1 MKTTISCNNTLLLLV
16 EILFLILK
24 VFYFICKNILT
35 MFIPITKKSVT
46 NEIVLVTGA
55 GHGIGKEIAIGYAL
69 LGATVIC
76 CDINE
81 ETNKQT
87 MKEIK
92 LMEKNAVFA
101 YQCNVADRK
110 EVFRMAEKIR
120 KEIGDVTILVNNA
133 GIAFIK
139 TLLNQSIDEV
149 SRVIDVNLK
158 SHYWT
163 LQAFLPSMIEK
174 NHGHIV
180 AISSIV
186 AFISTTHGTVYS
198 PTKSAVKALMESLS
212 EELRAYSKGKS
223 LIKFTT
229 VYPALVL
236 TGIVKKPRSRFS
248 FIINGLTPQK
258 AASLIIDAQRQNFR
272 ERSIP
277 SYWLLLVRLLRCLP
291 TKAIHCISDFLD
303 VGVDIED

>member
-1 MKTTISCNNTLLLLV
+1 
-16 EILFLILK
+16 
-24 VFYFICKNILT
+24 

-55 GHGIGKEIAIGYAL
+55 GHGIGKEIAIGYAS

-87 MKEIK
+87 MNEIK
-92 LMEKNAVFA
+92 MMGKNAVFA

-110 EVFRMAEKIR
+110 EVFRVAEKVR
-120 KEIGDVTILVNNA
+120 KEVGDVTILVNNA
-133 GIAFIK
+133 GIVFVK
-139 TLLNQSIDEV
+139 TLLNQSVDEV
-149 SRVIDVNLK
+149 TQVIDVNLK

-180 AISSIV
+180 AISSI
-186 AFISTTHGTVYS
+186 AALIGNTHGTVYC
-198 PTKSAVKALMESLS
+198 PTKSAIKALMESLS
-212 EELRAYSKGKS
+212 YELREYSKEKS

-236 TGIVKKPRSRFS
+236 TGLVKKPRSRFS
-248 FIINGLTPQK
+248 FMVNALTPQN

-272 ERSIP
+272 EKSMP
-277 SYWLLLVRLLRCLP
+277 SHWLPLLRSLGLLP
-291 TKAIHCISDFLD
+291 TKAVHCILDFLD
-303 VGVDIED
+303 IGVDIED